1 VARLRIAIR
10 GKNVDTTPPVRDY
23 LSKRLSKVERH
34 FGSDVGINV
43 SLSKDVAGYGAEIT
57 VPINGLLIR
66 SEETAGD
73 LYSAI
78 DLAVDK
84 LVRQVDRY
92 RKRLQ
97 GRRQSLSIKQMPF
110 ISEIES
116 GPDEGVEQNGEI
128 VRVKRFAFKPMPVEE
143 AVLQMNLLGHDFFVF
158 TNSESSQVS
167 VVYRRNDGNYGLIEP
182 ES

>member
-1 VARLRIAIR
+1 MRIAIR
-10 GKNVDTTPPVRDY
+10 GKNVDTTPPVREY

-34 FGSDVGINV
+34 FGSEVGINV
-43 SLSKDVAGYGAEIT
+43 LLSKDVEGYGAEVT

-84 LVRQVDRY
+84 LVRQINRF
-92 RKRLQ
+92 RKRLVA
-97 GRRQSLSIKQMPF
+97 RRQASSIKQMPF
-110 ISEIES
+110 VSEIE
-116 GPDEGVEQNGEI
+116 PAADDADEQNGQI
-128 VRVKRFAFKPMPVEE
+128 VRVKRFDLKPMPAEE

-167 VVYRRNDGNYGLIEP
+167 VVYRRHDGNYGLIEP
-182 ES
+182 EP